1 MSIFDQ
7 IRKPTLLL
15 DEEIVRRNIR
25 TMAKKAAANGVHF
38 RPHFKTHQSC
48 QIGEWFRAEGVQAI
62 TVSSVDMAKYFADCG
77 WEDIT
82 LAFPVNLR
90 QLDEIAEL
98 AGRIRLGVLV
108 ESVEV
113 VHALG
118 QRVSAPLSVWIK
130 VDVGAR
136 RTGILWDDV
145 ETASALVK
153 ACRAYPSLHLKG
165 LLTHAGQTYQ
175 AAYPV
180 EVEEI
185 YRQSLSKLQSLRHVL
200 QEQGWAQSLLL
211 SVGDTPACS
220 IVQDFHPAD
229 EVRPGNFVFYDV
241 QQWMLGACTWEQIA
255 VALVC
260 PVVSLHP
267 RRGEA
272 VIYGGAIHLSKEF
285 LLSRGQRFYGL
296 ISLPK
301 DGRWGEPLPG
311 AYVARLSQ
319 EHGILRLFPHQ
330 LEQLRV
336 GDLVCVLP
344 VHSCLTAQ
352 AMGRYLTLDG
362 VWIEMMPHP

>member
-15 DEEIVRRNIR
+15 DEQIVRRNIR
-25 TMAKKAAANGVHF
+25 AMAQKVAASGVHF

-48 QIGEWFRAEGVQAI
+48 QIGEWFREEGVSAI

-77 WEDIT
+77 WDDIT

-90 QLDEIAEL
+90 QLDEIAHL
-98 AGRIRLGVLV
+98 AERIRLGVLV
-108 ESVEV
+108 ESVETV
-113 VHALG
+113 QALG
-118 QRVSAPLSVWIK
+118 ERVRAPLAVWIK
-130 VDVGAR
+130 VDVGAN
-136 RTGILWDDV
+136 RTGIAWDDV

-153 ACRAYPSLHLKG
+153 TCQAYPALRLNG

-175 AAYPV
+175 AAYPAQ
-180 EVEEI
+180 VEEI

-200 QEQGWAQSLLL
+200 EQQGLAQSLIL
-211 SVGDTPACS
+211 SVGDTPSSS
-220 IVQDFHPAD
+220 IVQDFRPAD
-229 EVRPGNFVFYDV
+229 EIRPGNFVFYDV
-241 QQWMLGACTWEQIA
+241 QQWMLGACTWENIG
-255 VALVC
+255 VALAC

-272 VIYGGAIHLSKEF
+272 VIYGGAVHLSKEY
-285 LLSRGQRFYGL
+285 LLSKGQRFYGL
-296 ISLPK
+296 VALPK
-301 DGRWGEPLPG
+301 DGRWSEPLAG
-311 AYVARLSQ
+311 AYVSRLSQ

-336 GDLVCVLP
+336 GDLVCILP

-352 AMGRYLTLDG
+352 SMGRYLTLDG
-362 VWIEMMPHP
+362 NWIEMMPRF